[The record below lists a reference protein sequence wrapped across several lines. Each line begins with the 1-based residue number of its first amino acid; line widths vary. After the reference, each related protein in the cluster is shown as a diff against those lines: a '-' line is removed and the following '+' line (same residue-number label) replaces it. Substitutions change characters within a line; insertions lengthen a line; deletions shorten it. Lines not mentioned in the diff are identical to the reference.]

1 MEEDFLIDE
10 FSLTP
15 PEEKKEEKEKG
26 VIKVPQAKEQTKL
39 ETFLLGPDVPMSGT
53 MTQEASKGISKVLDI
68 VAGKAPEDEASLP
81 ESVTAAT
88 VSASIKIPKGLVNF
102 GTLLYDALQESDIPV
117 EESSNTKI

>member
-68 VAGKAPEDEASLP
+68 VARSTKKRKGFMFTLP
-81 ESVTAAT
+81 EMTRIMRLISWSRIS
-88 VSASIKIPKGLVNF
+88 SAV
-102 GTLLYDALQESDIPV
+102 
-117 EESSNTKI
+117 